1 MAQKINITLRKKAV
15 SKGRQCLYLDFY
27 PPIKHALTNQ
37 LTRREFLKLY
47 LYDKPKS
54 LVEKMS
60 NEESLRIAEL
70 IKIRRQTELNKD
82 NIYSEFEKEQ
92 LLLQE
97 IAAESFLDYFK
108 NEAQKREG
116 VNYQIW
122 IISIGYFTDFL
133 NDNDIAF
140 SEITIQ
146 LIEEF
151 RLYLLRA
158 QSKRNH
164 GKKLSNNSALS
175 YFNKVKATL
184 KKAYKEGKLRS
195 DINAAIP
202 GISEKESQKNFL
214 TIEEARKLF
223 NTECQNPIVK
233 SVSLFSILTG
243 LRYSDISKLQWSEIQ
258 FIEGNGFYIRFK
270 QKKTNGQE
278 TLPIPQQAYELLGEP
293 GQGTQLVFRDLKK
306 WDFDRTIP
314 IWIKEAGISKHIT
327 FHCFR
332 HTYATLQLYSGTDI
346 YTLSKM
352 LGHKNIQTTQVY
364 TKIVDER
371 KREASERISL
381 Y

>member
-1 MAQKINITLRKKAV
+1 MVQKINITLRKKPI
-15 SKGRQCLYLDFY
+15 SKGLQSLYLDFY
-27 PPIKHALTNQ
+27 PPVKHVQTKQ

-47 LYDKPKS
+47 LYDKPKNA
-54 LVEKMS
+54 VEKVS
-60 NEESLRIAEL
+60 NEETLRIAEL
-70 IKIRRQTELNKD
+70 IKIRRQTEYNKD

-92 LLLQE
+92 LILQE
-97 IAAESFLDYFK
+97 ISAESFLDYFK

-122 IISIGYFTDFL
+122 IVSIGYFSDFL
-133 NDNDIAF
+133 DNNDITF
-140 SEITIQ
+140 SEITVQ

-151 RLYLLRA
+151 RSYLLKA

-202 GISEKESQKNFL
+202 GIPEKESQKNFL

-223 NTECQNPIVK
+223 NTDCNNSIVK
-233 SVSLFSILTG
+233 LVSLFSILTG

-258 FIEGNGFYIRFK
+258 FIEGDGFYIRFK

-293 GQGTQLVFRDLKK
+293 QRGTELVFKDLKK

-314 IWIKEAGISKHIT
+314 NWIKEAGISKHIT

>member
-1 MAQKINITLRKKAV
+1 MAQKINITLRKKPI
-15 SKGRQCLYLDFY
+15 SKGLQSLYLDFY
-27 PPIKHALTNQ
+27 PPVKHVHTKQ

-47 LYDKPKS
+47 LHEKPKNA
-54 LVEKMS
+54 VEKIS
-60 NEESLRIAEL
+60 NEETLRIAEL
-70 IKIRRQTELNKD
+70 IKIRRQTEYNKD

-108 NEAQKREG
+108 NEAEKRNG
-116 VNYQIW
+116 NNYQIW
-122 IISIGYFTDFL
+122 IISIGYFSDFI
-133 NDNDIAF
+133 NHNDIEF
-140 SEITIQ
+140 SKITVQ

-158 QSKRNH
+158 HSKRNH

-184 KKAYKEGKLRS
+184 KKAYQEGKLRS

-223 NTECQNPIVK
+223 NTQCNNPIVK

-258 FIEGNGFYIRFK
+258 FIEGDGFYIRFK

-293 GQGTQLVFRDLKK
+293 GQGTQLVFKDLKK

-314 IWIKEAGISKHIT
+314 LWIKKAGISKHIT

>member
-1 MAQKINITLRKKAV
+1 VVQKINITLRKKAI
-15 SKGRQCLYLDFY
+15 SKGRKSLYLDFY
-27 PPIKHALTNQ
+27 PPIKHGQTNQ

-54 LVEKMS
+54 AVEKMS
-60 NEESLRIAEL
+60 NEETLRIAGL

-92 LLLQE
+92 LLMQE

-108 NEAQKREG
+108 KEAEKRNG
-116 VNYQIW
+116 NNYQIW
-122 IISIGYFTDFL
+122 IISIGYFSDFL
-133 NDNDIAF
+133 NNNDITF

-146 LIEEF
+146 LIEDF

-184 KKAYKEGKLRS
+184 KNAYKEGKLRS
-195 DINAAIP
+195 DINAAVV
-202 GISEKESQKNFL
+202 GIAEKESQKNFL

-223 NTECQNPIVK
+223 NTDCKDPIVK
-233 SVSLFSILTG
+233 LVSLFSILTG

-258 FIEGNGFYIRFK
+258 FMEGYGFFIRFK
-270 QKKTNGQE
+270 QKKTDGQE
-278 TLPIPQQAYELLGEP
+278 TLPIPKQAYELLGEP
-293 GQGTQLVFRDLKK
+293 QPGNEPVFKDLKK

-314 IWIKEAGISKHIT
+314 NWIKEAGISKHIT

-332 HTYATLQLYSGTDI
+332 HTYATLQLYSVLYFLRQAGTSI
-346 YTLSKM
+346 AA
-352 LGHKNIQTTQVY
+352 Q
-364 TKIVDER
+364 
-371 KREASERISL
+371 
-381 Y
+381 